1 MRKNTVLNAGKYKRK
16 IVIYQVVEG
25 KDADGF
31 PANVETEILTTYAD
45 VKTMRGYTLLINDS
59 DFEKAYTNFTIRYP
73 SITTITRDML
83 IKFRDKTYEIQYINN
98 IDEANVELEIQ
109 AKEISH

>member
-1 MRKNTVLNAGKYKRK
+1 MRKNILNAGKYNRQ
-16 IVIYQVVEG
+16 IVIYQVTEG

-31 PANVETEILTTYAD
+31 PANVETVILTTYAD
-45 VKTMRGYTLLINDS
+45 VKTLSGFTLIVNDS

-73 SITTITRDML
+73 VTPITRDML
-83 IKFRDKTYEIQYINN
+83 IKFRGKTYTIEYLNN

-109 AKEISH
+109 AKEVTH